1 MALGGHSF
9 GGLLTY
15 HVAAEHPER
24 VERAIVLDAP
34 AEVDPA
40 ILEQIAPSLAR
51 LERTFDSWDEYDA
64 FVRSFPYWE
73 GFDWDEE
80 IQAYYRGDAQELPDG
95 RVRARC
101 RPEHIREVIAGELE
115 IDWPATVARVTCPT
129 LLVRA
134 TEPFGP
140 PGAGPI
146 LTAEGARRTLALLRD
161 GRLVETDGNHVT
173 FLFGRQARAVVEAI
187 RSFMVT

>member
-80 IQAYYRGDAQELPDG
+80 IQAYYRGDAEELPDG
-95 RVRARC
+95 RSGA
-101 RPEHIREVIAGELE
+101 L
-115 IDWPATVARVTCPT
+115 
-129 LLVRA
+129 
-134 TEPFGP
+134 P
-140 PGAGPI
+140 PGAHQGGDRGQSSRSTGRRRSRASRARPCSSGRPG
-146 LTAEGARRTLALLRD
+146 LSARRGGADPHRR
-161 GRLVETDGNHVT
+161 GRAPD
-173 FLFGRQARAVVEAI
+173 ARPPA
-187 RSFMVT
+187 